1 MQKPLPIK
9 QLTSTFKYFFLLLIT
24 QFFAGNQLFA
34 QGLYKLSGSKENQVK
49 VTGKS
54 NVHDWAMTAN
64 NPTCE
69 AEFTD
74 PTGTDNIP
82 KSLNSLSFSVNAKSL
97 KSEHS
102 SMDNRTYKVIKAD
115 DYPKI
120 TFKINSAV
128 ISPVAKGKFSIKTT
142 GILNIAGVAKTIS
155 MQVNGSVNADQSIT
169 CSGTQK
175 LKLTDYNIQPPSFM
189 LGAMKVGDELTINFH
204 LNFKNN
210 QQSI

>member
-1 MQKPLPIK
+1 MQKPLSIK
-9 QLTSTFKYFFLLLIT
+9 QLTTTFKYVLVVLALQSFT
-24 QFFAGNQLFA
+24 GNQLLA
-34 QGLYKLSGSKENQVK
+34 QSVYKLSGSKENQLK
-49 VTGKS
+49 VSGKS

-69 AEFTD
+69 AEFSN

-82 KSLNSLSFSVNAKSL
+82 KNLTSLSFSVNSKSL

-120 TFKINSAV
+120 TFKMSSAV
-128 ISPVAKGKFSIKTT
+128 ISPVAKGKFSIKTI
-142 GILNIAGVAKTIS
+142 GVLNIAGVAKTIN
-155 MQVNGSVNADQSIT
+155 MQVNGIVNADQSIT

-175 LKLTDYNIQPPSFM
+175 LKLTDYSIQPPSFM
-189 LGAMKVGDELTINFH
+189 LGAMKVGDELSIAFN
-204 LNFKNN
+204 LNFKN
-210 QQSI
+210 